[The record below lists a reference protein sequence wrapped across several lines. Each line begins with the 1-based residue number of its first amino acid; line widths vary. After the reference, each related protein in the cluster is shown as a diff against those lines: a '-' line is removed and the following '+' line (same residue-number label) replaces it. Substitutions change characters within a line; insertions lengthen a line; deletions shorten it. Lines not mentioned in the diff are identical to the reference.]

1 MRKSRVLIRS
11 LLAAGLGYW
20 LFTGSVIPV
29 IIMWAIMFINSEME
43 RND

>member
-1 MRKSRVLIRS
+1 MKATVIVRS

-20 LFTGSVIPV
+20 IFTGSVIPV
-29 IIMWAIMFINSEME
+29 VIMWAIVFINSEME